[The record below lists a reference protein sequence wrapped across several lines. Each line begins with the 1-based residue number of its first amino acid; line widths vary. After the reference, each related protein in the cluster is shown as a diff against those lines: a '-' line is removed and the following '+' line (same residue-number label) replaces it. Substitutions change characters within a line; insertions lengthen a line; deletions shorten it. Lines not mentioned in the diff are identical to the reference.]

1 MPDCPKCGALIG
13 EGSDF
18 CSKCGTSLREEH
30 LVATPD
36 PGSGSSPN
44 MEVMLKHHK
53 PGLAEML
60 FFFISGMIMSGPF
73 TILAE
78 NLSVSLVSAMPQLYA
93 VLFSVAV
100 IGPLIEEFAKSYPLL
115 YRHGETQRSIFT
127 LAFLTG
133 LGFGILE
140 FLLYV
145 FVYSAPLIVRLPG
158 VLFHATSTSISAYG
172 IAVKRYTHYFLIAV
186 FLHFFA
192 NFSALFYLS
201 WIGAA
206 GYAIAMIVS
215 YYLSSRLYGQT
226 GENIVD

>member
-1 MPDCPKCGALIG
+1 LPDCPKCGALIR
-13 EGSDF
+13 EGSNF
-18 CSKCGTSLREEH
+18 CSTCGTSLREEH
-30 LVATPD
+30 LDATPD
-36 PGSGSSPN
+36 PRSVSSPN
-44 MEVMLKHHK
+44 REIMLKHHK
-53 PGLAEML
+53 PGLAEMF
-60 FFFISGMIMSGPF
+60 FFFISGMIMSSPF

-78 NLSVSLVSAMPQLYA
+78 NLSVSLVRAVPQLYA
-93 VLFSVAV
+93 VLVSVAV

-115 YRHGETQRSIFT
+115 YRHGETERSIFT

-172 IAVKRYTHYFLIAV
+172 IAVKRYAHYFLIAV

-192 NFSALFYLS
+192 NFSSFFYSSWIGTAGYALALMICYYLS
-201 WIGAA
+201 W
-206 GYAIAMIVS
+206 
-215 YYLSSRLYGQT
+215 RLYGQT